1 MRLHFGLRLQP
12 ELRPWRASVPHV
24 RGGHWG
30 EERRRGGC
38 GRRAGRAPGPHVA
51 RPRSWGWGRCASV
64 TRLLLQNLASRAG
77 EGVGGNY
84 PTANGCGYLVKVR
97 GRSRS
102 RSPLPHPRQPH
113 SSYHQDHGG
122 TWKGRPESCPLKPDS
137 SPLRLMVKYIWE
149 AQGPRSLLHV
159 PVGSGDVART
169 AEARSLVVLCLQS
182 PTASS

>member
-51 RPRSWGWGRCASV
+51 RPRSWGWGRRAPV

-113 SSYHQDHGG
+113 SSYHIKKSG
-122 TWKGRPESCPLKPDS
+122 
-137 SPLRLMVKYIWE
+137 KYISLHCMVLQVRGTQKTCKTE
-149 AQGPRSLLHV
+149 YERPLCFHNSCCQVLEYIETLRRLSLL
-159 PVGSGDVART
+159 
-169 AEARSLVVLCLQS
+169 L
-182 PTASS
+182 